1 MVCTKGRI
9 TMTSLHW
16 AAQKGDVDL
25 AKTLLYAGANMSLS
39 TSYNPSI
46 ERIFQGPV
54 RALRPTARVN
64 RWTTDTAAWP
74 RTTCCSR

>member
-1 MVCTKGRI
+1 
-9 TMTSLHW
+9 
-16 AAQKGDVDL
+16 
-25 AKTLLYAGANMSLS
+25 MSLS

-64 RWTTDTAAWP
+64 RWTTDTAA
-74 RTTCCSR
+74 